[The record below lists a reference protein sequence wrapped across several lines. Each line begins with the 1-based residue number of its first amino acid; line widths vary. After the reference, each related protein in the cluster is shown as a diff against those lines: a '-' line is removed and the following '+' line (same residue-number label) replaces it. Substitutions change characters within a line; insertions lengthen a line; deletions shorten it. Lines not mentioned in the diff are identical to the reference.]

1 VSDTPRCDAFGDEPY
16 KGDNARL
23 VLLWIRFAE
32 SLERDLTQA
41 KAELSTLRAEC
52 ERLKEDAERYRWLCD
67 EAYIWGDSKIYGE
80 DVQIEPAALWI
91 LGSSDLTKPQI
102 DAAIDK
108 GRKDQP

>member
-1 VSDTPRCDAFGDEPY
+1 MSDTLTNIDSAF
-16 KGDNARL
+16 NACMYRGHCRR
-23 VLLWIRFAE
+23 IQR
-32 SLERDLTQA
+32 SLEKLQIELAQA
-41 KAELSTLRAEC
+41 KAELATLRAEC

>member
-1 VSDTPRCDAFGDEPY
+1 MSKYMCWVCDCDHDSEEEATNCCNHVTD
-16 KGDNARL
+16 
-23 VLLWIRFAE
+23 RFKE
-32 SLERDLTQA
+32 LRQELTQA
-41 KAELSTLRAEC
+41 KAELAAARAEC

-67 EAYIWGDSKIYGE
+67 EAYIWGDSKICGE

-108 GRKDQP
+108 ARKAQP